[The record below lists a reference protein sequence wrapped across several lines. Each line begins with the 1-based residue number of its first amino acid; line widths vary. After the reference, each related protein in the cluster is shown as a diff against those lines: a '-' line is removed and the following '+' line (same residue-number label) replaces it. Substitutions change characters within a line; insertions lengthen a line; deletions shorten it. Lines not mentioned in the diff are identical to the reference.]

1 MRGKRNAVTTTQD
14 RETNL
19 VKTGGYR
26 VGAGRKPTKP
36 KNSTPKDIVA
46 DAKAANMQP
55 LEYML
60 LVMNDP
66 AADEVRRD
74 RMAMAAAPYCHPRVA
89 DKSYGKKD
97 AQAEAAATA
106 GAATEWASDLEFD
119 GRAN

>member
-1 MRGKRNAVTTTQD
+1 MPS
-14 RETNL
+14 
-19 VKTGGYR
+19 GGYR
-26 VGAGRKPTKP
+26 AAAGMPRRKSKAAKP
-36 KNSTPKDIVA
+36 VPKDIAA
-46 DAKAANMQP
+46 DAKAARMEP

-60 LVMNDP
+60 AVMNDP

-89 DKSYGKKD
+89 DKSWGKKD

-106 GAATEWASDLEFD
+106 GEGTAWEDDLKFE

>member
-1 MRGKRNAVTTTQD
+1 M
-14 RETNL
+14 
-19 VKTGGYR
+19 GGYR

-36 KNSTPKDIVA
+36 RNPTPKDIVA

-74 RMAMAAAPYCHPRVA
+74 RMAIAAAPYCHPRVA
-89 DKSYGKKD
+89 DKSWGKKD

>member
-1 MRGKRNAVTTTQD
+1 MPP
-14 RETNL
+14 
-19 VKTGGYR
+19 
-26 VGAGRKPTKP
+26 RKSKAAKP
-36 KNSTPKDIVA
+36 VPKDIVA
-46 DAKAANMQP
+46 DARAANMQP

-60 LVMNDP
+60 TVMNDP

-89 DKSYGKKD
+89 DKSWGKKD
-97 AQAEAAATA
+97 QQAEAAATA